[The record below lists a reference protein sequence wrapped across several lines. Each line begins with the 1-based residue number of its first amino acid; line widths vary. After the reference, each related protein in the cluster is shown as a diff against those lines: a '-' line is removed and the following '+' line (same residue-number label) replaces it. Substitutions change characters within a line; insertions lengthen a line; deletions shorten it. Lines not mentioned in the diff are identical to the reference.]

1 MNNASKQSY
10 VSIDPNQLKVG
21 MYVILPSSWLHHPFF
36 RSEFKVTSEKEI
48 DKIINAGFNQILVD
62 YSRGDVKAPEAAATQ
77 HANLKP
83 PRKWK
88 PEEIVPKELKEVM
101 SNSAIPRAEKAAVLK
116 KSSLVLMDRL
126 LMDPSTENLTAAKEG
141 IYDIVDFV
149 MSDDETSKFIL
160 NITNHDFYTYTH
172 SVNVGFFALL
182 LSKSFFKG
190 SPRHNMRELG
200 AGFFLHDMGKVSID
214 PNILNKPGNWIL
226 TKWKLY
232 ADILLTEPGCSP
244 DLIN

>member
-88 PEEIVPKELKEVM
+88 PEEIVPQGIERGYEQFSHTPGRKGR
-101 SNSAIPRAEKAAVLK
+101 RAQKIF
-116 KSSLVLMDRL
+116 SG
-126 LMDPSTENLTAAKEG
+126 PYG
-141 IYDIVDFV
+141 
-149 MSDDETSKFIL
+149 
-160 NITNHDFYTYTH
+160 
-172 SVNVGFFALL
+172 
-182 LSKSFFKG
+182 
-190 SPRHNMRELG
+190 
-200 AGFFLHDMGKVSID
+200 
-214 PNILNKPGNWIL
+214 
-226 TKWKLY
+226 
-232 ADILLTEPGCSP
+232 
-244 DLIN
+244 